1 MSDNRAD
8 GDMGATES
16 EVVVEGARG
25 MSRRGFLATVGVGV
39 VGAAALTGGQSF
51 GWLEPLNL
59 FGARTRGLGPQGL
72 PINRT
77 SAQAGVGESA
87 TSAGWRLSVT
97 TATGTTA
104 LSRDQLLA
112 LPRTEAVL
120 PIACV
125 EGWSSTVR
133 WAGVAVPDLLASVG
147 APAGSRLRFT
157 SLEPSGA
164 YRVMEMGPEYAADP
178 LTLVALAIDGE
189 ALHLEHGYPARVIAP
204 GRPGVLQTKW
214 LRSVEV
220 I

>member
-1 MSDNRAD
+1 
-8 GDMGATES
+8 
-16 EVVVEGARG
+16 
-25 MSRRGFLATVGVGV
+25 MSRRGFLTTVGVGV
-39 VGAAALTGGQSF
+39 VGAAALTGGQTF

-77 SAQAGVGESA
+77 AAQAGVEGAAVSA
-87 TSAGWRLSVT
+87 DWRLSVA
-97 TATGTTA
+97 TAAGSSA
-104 LSRDQLLA
+104 LSRDALLA
-112 LPRTEAVL
+112 LPQTEAVL

-125 EGWSSTVR
+125 EGWSSSVR
-133 WAGVAVPDLLASVG
+133 WSGVAVPVLLASVG
-147 APAGSRLRFT
+147 APPESRLRFT